1 MNPWFGIAAALA
13 LLAAIVVAG
22 FFLVGPKRVW
32 RLLGPPDLGPVSFER
47 LQRRSTPN
55 DALACPP
62 DICSARVDILSPV
75 FAVSAT
81 ELSHAF
87 DKAIASE
94 PRLTLVET
102 TEQGASRRYIQR
114 SRLMGF
120 PDTIVVRFFE
130 RAGGHSTL
138 ALYSRSQLGKGDMG
152 VNRARI
158 DRWLEELR
166 REALVVR

>member
-1 MNPWFGIAAALA
+1 MNPWLGAVAALA

-22 FFLVGPKRVW
+22 FVLIGPERVW
-32 RLLGPPDLGPVSFER
+32 RLFGPADLGPVSFET

-55 DALACPP
+55 DALACPL
-62 DICSARVDILSPV
+62 DVCSAKVDVVPPI
-75 FAVSAT
+75 FAVSVAG
-81 ELSHAF
+81 LAGAF

-102 TEQGASRRYIQR
+102 SEQGASRRYIQR
-114 SRLMGF
+114 SRLLGF
-120 PDTIVVRFFE
+120 PDTIVVRFFA

-138 ALYSRSQLGKGDMG
+138 ALYSRSQLGKGDLG

-158 DRWLEELR
+158 ERWLEEID
-166 REALVVR
+166 REAPVAP

>member
-1 MNPWFGIAAALA
+1 MNPWLASAAGLL
-13 LLAAIVVAG
+13 LLAAVGVAG
-22 FFLVGPKRVW
+22 FLIIGPARIW
-32 RLLGPPDLGPVSFER
+32 SLFGPADLGPVTFET

-62 DICSARVDILSPV
+62 EVCGAKADIVPPI

-81 ELSHAF
+81 DLAHAF

-94 PRLTLVET
+94 PRLTLVESS
-102 TEQGASRRYIQR
+102 EQGASRRYIQR
-114 SRLMGF
+114 SRLLDF

-138 ALYSRSQLGKGDMG
+138 ALYSRSQLGKGDLG

-158 DRWLEELR
+158 ERWLAELG
-166 REALVVR
+166 REVPVAR